1 MSDSVNIDSLSIEVS
16 TSAKKAAKDFDALS
30 ASMKKADQA
39 AGQTAGMRKMQGAL
53 EGIRSYERALEK
65 VRGFSS
71 SSLFTKDTKAAF
83 GEVASIQKRLEGLSG
98 KMRMGLQT
106 QSQIASFQTGVE
118 KAENAVA
125 RLRERIQ
132 AIAGTRFTTP
142 AFDNIRNA
150 AEKQESRLFN
160 LYGQRDKMRGLGVSS
175 DSASWRALS
184 LNIRDAEEAAARY
197 RKEVSGMVES
207 GGAFV
212 NGYQTQEF
220 NKLAGALGDAT
231 RQIEQYKNSAEKAGP
246 STNLLSNAAKKVSS
260 LFGQWGQRLG
270 RFLQYKEL
278 SMAFRYIA
286 SSMQTGIAN
295 LYSYS
300 KALGGEYASALD
312 KAKGASVSFGN
323 SLAAT
328 IAPAIV
334 ALIPTIQ
341 TVVGWINTLLNSI
354 AQLFAILGGQTY
366 FLKAA
371 EGATDY
377 AKAAGGA
384 GKANKD
390 LLASF
395 DQLHIIQSESGGGGG
410 GGGGISGALGFEKEE
425 IDTTKWKWLTDNL
438 DWLKYAA
445 LAAGAAL
452 AGLLPPGI
460 TKIASG
466 LALSVSGVAEAYEA
480 VKTQWNNGV
489 DVENMSSYFWGAA
502 KAAAGL
508 YIMFGK
514 TGLALGL
521 VIGGVAGAI
530 APLKEWIETG
540 TLSAKSARQLAISVG
555 LVGAGI
561 SLLTGSWIPLAIA
574 ALVGIVAEVVANWD
588 KIKEKIAEIW
598 EKIKQGASDAVD
610 WVKEV
615 WRKITTWFDNN
626 IIAPI
631 RDYFRFMWQNIS
643 KFAEDAKAGIENAW
657 NTVANWVKKYVTG
670 PIESAWNAVKSV
682 IDTVVDAVK
691 TFLGLKT
698 DKTVNVHTVYS
709 SETLPN
715 GMKMQDYN
723 PDTTLTNSVK
733 PVTPGQISNN
743 LKSPLKTDALQV
755 TQKQFDEVY
764 KNSSVLEKQMIDS
777 AVAAGMI
784 KKKANG
790 GFARVGEMFIAREA
804 GPELVGSIG
813 NKTAVAN
820 NDQIVDSVAV
830 GVATANREQ
839 NALLREQNTLLRALL
854 NKESTVKIS
863 PSAALGRVNAK
874 SAAMY
879 GKLAGEKP

>member
-16 TSAKKAAKDFDALS
+16 TSAKKAAKDFDTLS

-71 SSLFTKDTKAAF
+71 SSLFSKGTKAAF

-106 QSQIASFQTGVE
+106 QSQIASFQSGVE

-142 AFDNIRNA
+142 AFDNIRDA

-160 LYGQRDKMRGLGVSS
+160 LYGQRDKMKELGVSS
-175 DSASWRALS
+175 DSASWRSLA
-184 LNIRDAEEAAARY
+184 LNIRDAEEAVNRY
-197 RKEVSGMVES
+197 REEVSGMVES

-220 NKLAGALGDAT
+220 HRLAEALDESA
-231 RQIEQYKNSAEKAGP
+231 RQVEQYKNAAESAEPATRK
-246 STNLLSNAAKKVSS
+246 LSNAANKAAAI
-260 LFGQWGQRLG
+260 FGQSWKRLG
-270 RFLQYKEL
+270 RFLQYKAL
-278 SMAFRYIA
+278 SMAFRHIA
-286 SSMQTGIAN
+286 SSMQTGLAN

-312 KAKGASVSFGN
+312 RAKGASVSFGN

-341 TVVGWINTLLNSI
+341 TVVGWINTLLNSL

-371 EGATDY
+371 DGATDY

-395 DQLHIIQSESGGGGG
+395 DQLHIIQSESGGGG

-460 TKIASG
+460 TKVVSG

-508 YIMFGK
+508 YILFGK

-555 LVGAGI
+555 LVGVGI

-588 KIKEKIAEIW
+588 AIKEKIAEIW

-610 WVKEV
+610 WIKEV

-626 IIAPI
+626 IITPI
-631 RDYFRFMWQNIS
+631 RDYFRFVWQNVS

-657 NTVANWVKKYVTG
+657 NTVANWVKTYVTD

-709 SETLPN
+709 SETLPS

-723 PDTTLTNSVK
+723 PDTTLTNSVP
-733 PVTPGQISNN
+733 PVTPGQMSNN
-743 LKSPLKTDALQV
+743 IKSPLKTDALQV
-755 TQKQFDEVY
+755 TQNQFDEAY
-764 KNSSVLEKQMIDS
+764 KNASVETKKRMDAALSSGQ
-777 AVAAGMI
+777 I
-784 KKKANG
+784 KFKALG

-820 NDQIVDSVAV
+820 NDQIVDSVAG
-830 GVATANREQ
+830 GVAAANREQ
-839 NALLREQNTLLRALL
+839 NALLREQNALLRALL

-879 GKLAGEKP
+879 SKLAGETP